1 MVGIFQFFLV
11 DYEPFLHLIMS
22 STFSI
27 CFPIICSVSQG
38 KWIFIR
44 ELYVQVSTLTSLHR
58 QPQGS
63 FSAGYSCTILHLI
76 ELILQQAAYCEIVLI
91 FSKHSLLLPEILSE
105 NKQNIHLT
113 TRDQNLNE
121 NENMNDVVNLRSP
134 YCQIITTPEEFPF
147 TECFSRYQSD
157 SVSKHGQIGKI

>member
-1 MVGIFQFFLV
+1 M
-11 DYEPFLHLIMS
+11 
-22 STFSI
+22 
-27 CFPIICSVSQG
+27 
-38 KWIFIR
+38 
-44 ELYVQVSTLTSLHR
+44 
-58 QPQGS
+58 
-63 FSAGYSCTILHLI
+63 I
-76 ELILQQAAYCEIVLI
+76 ELILQQAAYYEIVLI

-147 TECFSRYQSD
+147 AECFSRYQSD
-157 SVSKHGQIGKI
+157 SVSKHMAK